1 VLTLKQKLSTVNPI
15 LISCLVDESRKIG
28 GFGKND
34 MLDDINLEQI
44 EANLE
49 KNVEVKSKDL
59 ARQNRERE
67 EANMKLKR
75 IREENY
81 DLVDKVKV
89 RTRFN

>member
-1 VLTLKQKLSTVNPI
+1 MLTLKQKLSTVNPI

>member
-1 VLTLKQKLSTVNPI
+1 MLTLKQKLSTINPI

-89 RTRFN
+89 RARFN

>member
-1 VLTLKQKLSTVNPI
+1 VLTLKQKLSTINPI

-89 RTRFN
+89 RARFN